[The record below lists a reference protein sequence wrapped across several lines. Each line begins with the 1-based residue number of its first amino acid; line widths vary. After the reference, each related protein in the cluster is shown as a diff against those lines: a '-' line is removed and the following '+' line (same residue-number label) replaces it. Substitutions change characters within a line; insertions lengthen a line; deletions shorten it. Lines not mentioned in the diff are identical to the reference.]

1 MANKRRFDEYRL
13 AVIITIFVFVL
24 IFFLFLILPVR
35 FSYGFSSCEDSGF
48 FNQFT
53 RLFGD
58 IECDIISG
66 GKAISV
72 KKIPIEIEEEIKR
85 AEFNGCVP
93 NFKCGEWSDCVY
105 ASNLG
110 DILKGENIERGFR
123 ERLCIDIPGC
133 VSGFKERELC
143 NSNENI
149 ELEINSEIN
158 GKKHII
164 FMSEFTNKPIAYF
177 DINSLRNKR
186 LNVIFVQNYLNFDD
200 SCYNS
205 LLDSE
210 ERGVDCGGKCK
221 ECLTDKKDFGF
232 FIVFIW
238 MVLGILFLFFIVRIL
253 RNAVNLNFTQLF
265 F

>member
-1 MANKRRFDEYRL
+1 MVNKRRFDEYRL

-35 FSYGFSSCEDSGF
+35 FPYGFSSCEDSGF

-58 IECDIISG
+58 IECGIISRG
-66 GKAISV
+66 EAISV
-72 KKIPIEIEEEIKR
+72 KRIPIEIEEEIKR
-85 AEFNGCVP
+85 VEFGGCVP

-105 ASNLG
+105 ATNLR
-110 DILKGENIERGFR
+110 DILKGENIERGFG
-123 ERLCIDIPGC
+123 ERLCVDISGC

-143 NSNENI
+143 DSNENMK
-149 ELEINSEIN
+149 LEINSEIN
-158 GKKHII
+158 GRKHLI

-186 LNVIFVQNYLNFDD
+186 LNVIFVQNYLTFDD

-205 LLDSE
+205 LLDYEE
-210 ERGVDCGGKCK
+210 ERVDCGGKCK
-221 ECLTDKKDFGF
+221 KCLTDKKDFGF
-232 FIVFIW
+232 FIVFFWIT
-238 MVLGILFLFFIVRIL
+238 LCILSLLFVFRIL
-253 RNAVNLNFTQLF
+253 RNTIKLNFT
-265 F
+265 